1 MAPDRVYLSLE
12 KSLLWAW
19 ISNKKVIK
27 RKGRYKDMTKE
38 HFENNT
44 NWKMTYEEF
53 QKCDCTHCDK
63 KDCVHRNA
71 FRRVPR
77 IDGGLGLCPNL
88 KQ

>member
-1 MAPDRVYLSLE
+1 
-12 KSLLWAW
+12 
-19 ISNKKVIK
+19 
-27 RKGRYKDMTKE
+27 MTKE

-63 KDCVHRNA
+63 KDCIHRNA
-71 FRRVPR
+71 FRRVPV

-88 KQ
+88 TES